1 MKKILLYSV
10 SFLMLCAFEGFGQ
23 TIITGTVKDRSGETL
38 PGVSVILKGT
48 SIGTNTNTL
57 GNYSITV
64 SDGKGVLIFS
74 FIGTQNQEVEISG
87 RKVIDVTLLASVES
101 LQEVVVIGYG
111 SQSRETV
118 STSIS
123 KLDTKVLTNVPFANV
138 ASALQGTLSGVR
150 VQTTSGMPGSAPR
163 IIIRGG
169 TSINNPDGA
178 GPLYVVDG
186 VIRSNINTIDQS
198 DIESLQVLKDAAAT
212 SIYGARASNGVVII
226 ATKSG
231 KSGKAIIDYRY
242 DMTLSDNVEKYDL
255 LSAKDYIYYQ
265 RLGIYRS
272 ATWGNKPA
280 QLAILSSAS
289 SAGTGNDLTNNT
301 AYTTQYLTPQNQH
314 KLSEGWQSMPDPINP
329 TKTIIFNDFD
339 FQNSLYRTGV
349 SGNHSIT
356 ASGGTEK
363 GTFSAGL
370 GYLNNDGI
378 VITTNYK
385 RLNAHIN
392 GDYKI
397 RDNLKVFGRLLYSNS
412 QDNNPTNVNTFGR
425 SIGLPPTAKYKFED
439 GTYAPGQ
446 SSSLGNNEYLLNT
459 VDRKNIGDDLTLAF
473 GANLKILPGLSFD
486 PQVSWWQ
493 TSGDAR
499 NFQKAFWNGPLSY
512 VVSRAAT
519 SSYSKSLQ
527 KQADGVFTYIKSIK
541 NSHNIEAKAGFSYY
555 GSSSNSLSASG
566 RDAATDLIP
575 TLNASAL
582 PVSVSSA
589 ESEQLIYGY
598 FGRLN
603 YDFNQK
609 YLLSIN
615 ARYDGASNLGDAYK
629 WGLFPGVSVGWNVH
643 KEGFWSSLPE
653 NLLKLKLR
661 ASYGVNGN
669 ISGLGPYTAQGQYNV
684 GSQYGGFAA
693 VQNTVI
699 ANTELQWEQSR
710 TLDFGLDL
718 GIFDNRVNIMFDVYR
733 RVTDNLLASLALP
746 HSTGFSS
753 TLTNLGSLE
762 NKGIELEL
770 NTRIMP
776 STSGFQ
782 WDLGFN
788 VSKVSNKILKL
799 PYNGVENN
807 RIGGVQVWDQ
817 ETGAYVWKGGLQEGG
832 TMGDYYTYKMLGVY
846 ATDAEAAS
854 APIDNLTPI
863 ADKKLYGGDA
873 IIADLDGNKILDT
886 RDQVYA
892 GNIYPTWTGG
902 FSNSFNY
909 KNIGLY
915 IRTDFTSGQTIY
927 NYTNLS
933 LIAQLQ
939 GDNGLSKDVLKSW
952 QKQGDVTDIPAFVYA
967 DQQVRNKLYRG
978 AAGNTKFYEKG
989 DYLAIR
995 ELTLTYDLPKALL
1008 KRAKISGLRLN
1019 VTGHNLHYFTKF
1031 SGLNPEYGG
1040 QDTGRYPIPRNIV
1053 FGLNVTL

>member
-1 MKKILLYSV
+1 MKKILLCCV
-10 SFLMLCAFEGFGQ
+10 PLAILCVLEGFAQ
-23 TIITGTVKDRSGETL
+23 TIVTGTVKDSRGETL
-38 PGVSVILKGT
+38 PGVSITLKGT
-48 SIGTNTNTL
+48 SIGASTNTS

-64 SDGKGVLIFS
+64 PEGNGVLVFS
-74 FIGTQNQEVEISG
+74 FIGMQNREVEVSG
-87 RKVIDVTLLASVES
+87 RKVIDVTLVESVAS

-111 SQSRETV
+111 SQSRETIT
-118 STSIS
+118 TSIS
-123 KLDTKVLTNVPFANV
+123 KLDTKVLANVPFANV

-178 GPLYVVDG
+178 NPLYVVDG

-226 ATKSG
+226 STKSG
-231 KSGKAIIDYRY
+231 KSGRAVIDYKY

-255 LSAKDYIYYQ
+255 LGARDYIYYQ

-314 KLSEGWQSMPDPINP
+314 KLNEGWQSMPDPIDP
-329 TKTIIFNDFD
+329 TKTIIFDDFD

-385 RLNAHIN
+385 RLNGHIN
-392 GDYKI
+392 GDFQI

-459 VDRKNIGDDLTLAF
+459 VDRKNNGDDLTLAF
-473 GANLKILPGLSFD
+473 GAQLKILPGLSFD

-493 TSGDAR
+493 ASGDTR
-499 NFQKAFWNGPLSY
+499 NFQKAYWNGPLSY

-527 KQADGVFTYIKSIK
+527 KQADAVFTYIKSIK
-541 NSHNIEAKAGFSYY
+541 NLHNFEAKSGFSYY
-555 GSSSNSLSASG
+555 SSASNSLSANG

-629 WGLFPGVSVGWNVH
+629 WGIFPGVSVGWNVH
-643 KEGFWSSLPE
+643 KEGFWSTLPE

-693 VQNTVI
+693 IQNTVI
-699 ANTELQWEQSR
+699 ANSELQWEQSK

-718 GIFDNRVNIMFDVYR
+718 GIFDNRINIMFDVYR
-733 RVTDNLLASLALP
+733 RETDNLLASLALP

-762 NKGIELEL
+762 NKGVELEL
-770 NTRIMP
+770 NTRFMP
-776 STSGFQ
+776 VSSSFQ

-807 RIGGVQVWDQ
+807 RIGGVEVWD
-817 ETGAYVWKGGLQEGG
+817 EKKGAYVWKGGLQEGG

-846 ATDAEAAS
+846 TTDAEAAS
-854 APIDNLTPI
+854 GSKDNLTPI

-915 IRTDFTSGQTIY
+915 IRTDFTTGQTIY
-927 NYTNLS
+927 NYTNLT

-939 GDNGLSKDVLKSW
+939 GDNGLSADVLKSW

-978 AAGNTKFYEKG
+978 AVGNTKFYEKG

-995 ELTLTYDLPKALL
+995 ELTLTYDLPKNLL

-1040 QDTGRYPIPRNIV
+1040 QDTGRYPIPRNII

>member
-1 MKKILLYSV
+1 MKKILLCCV
-10 SFLMLCAFEGFGQ
+10 SLMILCVLEGFAQ
-23 TIITGTVKDRSGETL
+23 TIVTGTVKDSKGETL
-38 PGVSVILKGT
+38 PGVSVKLKGT
-48 SIGTNTNTL
+48 SIGASTNTS

-64 SDGKGVLIFS
+64 PEGNGVLVFS
-74 FIGTQNQEVEISG
+74 FIGMQNKEVEISG
-87 RKVIDVTLLASVES
+87 RKVIDITLLANVAS
-101 LQEVVVIGYG
+101 LQEVVVVGYG

-118 STSIS
+118 TTSIS
-123 KLDTKVLTNVPFANV
+123 KLDNKVLANVPFSNV

-150 VQTTSGMPGSAPR
+150 VQTTSGMPGSAPQ

-186 VIRSNINTIDQS
+186 VIRSNINTIDQA

-231 KSGKAIIDYRY
+231 KSGKAVIDYRY

-314 KLSEGWQSMPDPINP
+314 KLKEGWQSMPDPIDP
-329 TKTIIFNDFD
+329 TKTIIFDDFD
-339 FQNSLYRTGV
+339 FQNSLYRTGI

-370 GYLNNDGI
+370 GYLNTDGI

-392 GDYKI
+392 GDFNI
-397 RDNLKVFGRLLYSNS
+397 RDNLKVFGRLLYSNRE
-412 QDNNPTNVNTFGR
+412 DNNPTNVNTFGR

-459 VDRKNIGDDLTLAF
+459 VDRKNVGDDLTLAF
-473 GANLKILPGLSFD
+473 GAQLKILPGLTFD

-493 TSGDAR
+493 TSGDTR

-512 VVSRAAT
+512 VVSRAAS

-555 GSSSNSLSASG
+555 SSSSTNLSANG

-582 PVSVSSA
+582 PVSVNSA

-643 KEGFWSSLPE
+643 KEGFWSALPE

-699 ANTELQWEQSR
+699 ANTELQWEQSK

-718 GIFDNRVNIMFDVYR
+718 GVFDNKVNIMFDVYR

-776 STSGFQ
+776 STSNFQ
-782 WDLGFN
+782 WNLGFN

-817 ETGAYVWKGGLQEGG
+817 ETGTYVWKGGLQEGG

-915 IRTDFTSGQTIY
+915 IRTDFTRGQTIY

-978 AAGNTKFYEKG
+978 GIGNTKFYEKG

-995 ELTLTYDLPKALL
+995 ELTLTYDLPKTLL
-1008 KRAKISGLRLN
+1008 KKVKISGLRLN

-1040 QDTGRYPIPRNIV
+1040 RDIGRYPIPRNIV

>member
-1 MKKILLYSV
+1 MKKFLLYSV
-10 SFLMLCAFEGFGQ
+10 SVLMLCAFEGFGQ

-38 PGVSVILKGT
+38 PGVSVKLKDT
-48 SIGTNTNTL
+48 SIGTNTNIS

-74 FIGTQNQEVEISG
+74 FIGMQNQEVEISG

-101 LQEVVVIGYG
+101 LQEVVVVGYG

-118 STSIS
+118 TTSIS
-123 KLDTKVLTNVPFANV
+123 KLDTKVLANVPFSNV

-231 KSGKAIIDYRY
+231 KSGKAVIDYKY

-314 KLSEGWQSMPDPINP
+314 KLGEGWQSMPDPIDP
-329 TKTIIFNDFD
+329 TKTIIFDDFD

-392 GDYKI
+392 GDFKI

-412 QDNNPTNVNTFGR
+412 EDNNPTNVNTFGR

-439 GTYAPGQ
+439 GTFAPGQ

-459 VDRKNIGDDLTLAF
+459 VDRKNSGDDLTLAF

-555 GSSSNSLSASG
+555 GSSSTSLSASG

-643 KEGFWSSLPE
+643 KEEFWSSLPE

-776 STSGFQ
+776 STSSFQ

-817 ETGAYVWKGGLQEGG
+817 EKGAYVWKGGLQEGG

-854 APIDNLTPI
+854 GPIDNLTPI

-915 IRTDFTSGQTIY
+915 IRTDFTRGQTIY
-927 NYTNLS
+927 NYTNLT

-978 AAGNTKFYEKG
+978 AVGNTKFYEKG

-1040 QDTGRYPIPRNIV
+1040 QDTGRYPIPRNII

>member
-1 MKKILLYSV
+1 MKFFLLCCV
-10 SFLMLCAFEGFGQ
+10 LLVMLCVSKGFTQ
-23 TIITGTVKDRSGETL
+23 TIITGTAKDARGETL
-38 PGVSVILKGT
+38 PGVSVKLKGT
-48 SIGTNTNTL
+48 SEGVSTNTS
-57 GNYSITV
+57 GNYSINIPQV
-64 SDGKGVLIFS
+64 NGILVFS
-74 FIGTQNQEVEISG
+74 FIGMQNQEVEISG
-87 RKVIDVTLLASVES
+87 RKVIDVTLLESIAS
-101 LQEVVVIGYG
+101 LQEVVVVGYG

-118 STSIS
+118 TTSIS
-123 KLDTKVLTNVPFANV
+123 KLDTKVLANVPFANV
-138 ASALQGTLSGVR
+138 ASALQGALSGVR
-150 VQTTSGMPGSAPR
+150 VQTTTGMPGAAPR

-186 VIRSNINTIDQS
+186 VIRSNINSIDQS

-212 SIYGARASNGVVII
+212 SIYGARGSNGVVII
-226 ATKSG
+226 TTKSG
-231 KSGKAIIDYRY
+231 KSGKAVIDYRY

-280 QLAILSSAS
+280 QLSILSSAS

-301 AYTTQYLTPQNQH
+301 AYTTQYLTPLNQH
-314 KLSEGWQSMPDPINP
+314 KLKDGWQSMPDPIDP
-329 TKTIIFNDFD
+329 TKTIIFDDFD
-339 FQNSLYRTGV
+339 FQNTSYRTGV

-356 ASGGTEK
+356 TSGGTEK

-385 RLNAHIN
+385 RLNGHIN
-392 GDYKI
+392 GDYQI
-397 RDNLKVFGRLLYSNS
+397 RDNLKVFGRLLYASR
-412 QDNNPTNVNTFGR
+412 QDNNPTNANTFGR

-439 GTYAPGQ
+439 GTLAPGQ
-446 SSSLGNNEYLLNT
+446 SSSMGNNEYHLNT
-459 VDRKNIGDDLTLAF
+459 VDNKNVGDDLTLAF
-473 GANLKILPGLSFD
+473 GAKLKILPGLSFD

-527 KQADGVFTYIKSIK
+527 KQADGVFNYIKTIK
-541 NSHNIEAKAGFSYY
+541 NSHNLEAKAGFSYY
-555 GSSSNSLSASG
+555 GSASNSLTASG

-582 PVSVSSA
+582 PVSVSST
-589 ESEQLIYGY
+589 ETEQLIYGY
-598 FGRLN
+598 FGKIN

-643 KEGFWSSLPE
+643 KEEFWSSLPA

-693 VQNTVI
+693 IQNTVI
-699 ANTELQWEQSR
+699 ANSELQWEQSK

-733 RVTDNLLASLALP
+733 RETNNLLASLALP

-776 STSGFQ
+776 LTSGFQ

-788 VSKVSNKILKL
+788 ISKVSNKILKL

-807 RIGGVQVWDQ
+807 RVGGVQVWDQ
-817 ETGAYVWKGGLQEGG
+817 KTGAYVWKGGLQEGG
-832 TMGDYYTYKMLGVY
+832 TMGDYYIYKMLGVY
-846 ATDAEAAS
+846 ATDAEATS
-854 APIDNLTPI
+854 APKDNLNPLT
-863 ADKKLYGGDA
+863 DKKVYGGDA
-873 IIADLDGNKILDT
+873 IIADLDGNQILDT

-915 IRTDFTSGQTIY
+915 VRTDFTLGHTIY
-927 NYTNLS
+927 NYARGT
-933 LIAQLQ
+933 LIGQFQ
-939 GDNGLSKDVLKSW
+939 GDNGLSKDLLRSW

-978 AAGNTKFYEKG
+978 GAGNTMFYEKG

-995 ELTLTYDLPKALL
+995 ELTLTYDLPKTLL

-1019 VTGHNLHYFTKF
+1019 VTGHNLNYFTKF
-1031 SGLNPEYGG
+1031 SGLNPEFGG
-1040 QDTGRYPIPRNIV
+1040 QDSGRYPIPRNII

>member
-1 MKKILLYSV
+1 MKFFLLCCV
-10 SFLMLCAFEGFGQ
+10 LLVMLCVSKGFTQ
-23 TIITGTVKDRSGETL
+23 TIITGTAKDARGETL
-38 PGVSVILKGT
+38 PGVSVKLKGT
-48 SIGTNTNTL
+48 SEGVSTNTS
-57 GNYSITV
+57 GNYSINIPQV
-64 SDGKGVLIFS
+64 NGILVFS
-74 FIGTQNQEVEISG
+74 FIGMQNQEVEISG
-87 RKVIDVTLLASVES
+87 RKVIDVTLLESIAS
-101 LQEVVVIGYG
+101 LQEVVVVGYG

-118 STSIS
+118 TTSIS
-123 KLDTKVLTNVPFANV
+123 KLDTKVLANVPFANV
-138 ASALQGTLSGVR
+138 ASALQGALSGVR
-150 VQTTSGMPGSAPR
+150 VQTTTGMPGAAPR

-178 GPLYVVDG
+178 GPLYIVDG
-186 VIRSNINTIDQS
+186 VIRSNINSIDQS

-212 SIYGARASNGVVII
+212 SIYGARGSNGVVII

-231 KSGKAIIDYRY
+231 KSGKAVIDYRY

-255 LSAKDYIYYQ
+255 LSAKDYIYFQ

-280 QLAILSSAS
+280 QLSILSSAS
-289 SAGTGNDLTNNT
+289 SAGTGNDLTNKT
-301 AYTTQYLTPQNQH
+301 AYTTQYLTSENQH
-314 KLSEGWQSMPDPINP
+314 KLKDGWQSMPDPIDP
-329 TKTIIFNDFD
+329 TKTIIFDDFD
-339 FQNSLYRTGV
+339 FQNNSYRTGV

-356 ASGGTEK
+356 TSGGTEK

-385 RLNAHIN
+385 RLNGHIN
-392 GDYKI
+392 GDYQI
-397 RDNLKVFGRLLYSNS
+397 RDNLKVFGRLLYASR
-412 QDNNPTNVNTFGR
+412 QDNNPTNANTFGR

-439 GTYAPGQ
+439 GTLAPGQ
-446 SSSLGNNEYLLNT
+446 ASGLGNNEYHLNT
-459 VDRKNIGDDLTLAF
+459 VDNKNVGDDLTLAF
-473 GANLKILPGLSFD
+473 GAKLKILPGLSFD

-527 KQADGVFTYIKSIK
+527 KQADGVFTYIKTIK
-541 NSHNIEAKAGFSYY
+541 NSHNLEAKAGFSYY
-555 GSSSNSLSASG
+555 GSDSNSLTASG

-582 PVSVSSA
+582 PVSVSST
-589 ESEQLIYGY
+589 ETEQLIYGY
-598 FGRLN
+598 FGKIN

-643 KEGFWSSLPE
+643 KEEFWSSLPA

-693 VQNTVI
+693 IQNTVI
-699 ANTELQWEQSR
+699 ANSELQWEQSK

-733 RVTDNLLASLALP
+733 RETNNLLASLALP
-746 HSTGFSS
+746 QSTGFSS

-776 STSGFQ
+776 LTSGFQ

-788 VSKVSNKILKL
+788 ISKVSNKILKL

-807 RIGGVQVWDQ
+807 RVGGVQVWDQ
-817 ETGAYVWKGGLQEGG
+817 KTGAYVWKGGLQEGG

-846 ATDAEAAS
+846 ATDAEATS
-854 APIDNLTPI
+854 APIDNLNPLT
-863 ADKKLYGGDA
+863 DKKVYGGDA
-873 IIADLDGNKILDT
+873 IIADLDGNQILDT

-915 IRTDFTSGQTIY
+915 IRTDFTLGHTIY
-927 NYTNLS
+927 NYTRGT
-933 LIAQLQ
+933 LIGQFQ
-939 GDNGLSKDVLKSW
+939 GDNGLSKDLLRSW

-978 AAGNTKFYEKG
+978 GGGNTMFYEKG

-995 ELTLTYDLPKALL
+995 ELTLTYDLPKTLL

-1019 VTGHNLHYFTKF
+1019 VTGHNLNYFTKF
-1031 SGLNPEYGG
+1031 SGLNPEFGG
-1040 QDTGRYPIPRNIV
+1040 QDSGRYPISRNII

>member
-1 MKKILLYSV
+1 MKRILLYSV

-38 PGVSVILKGT
+38 PGVSVKLKGT
-48 SIGTNTNTL
+48 SIGTNTNTS

-101 LQEVVVIGYG
+101 LQEVVVVGYG

-118 STSIS
+118 TTSIS
-123 KLDTKVLTNVPFANV
+123 KLDTKVLANVPFSNV

-231 KSGKAIIDYRY
+231 KSGRAVIDYRY

-314 KLSEGWQSMPDPINP
+314 KLKEGWQSMPDPIDP
-329 TKTIIFNDFD
+329 TKTIIFDDFD

-412 QDNNPTNVNTFGR
+412 HDNNPTNVNTFGR

-459 VDRKNIGDDLTLAF
+459 IDPKNSGDDLTLAF

-776 STSGFQ
+776 STSSFQ

-863 ADKKLYGGDA
+863 ADKKVYGGDA

-915 IRTDFTSGQTIY
+915 IRTDFTRGQTIY
-927 NYTNLS
+927 NYTNLT

-978 AAGNTKFYEKG
+978 AVGNTKFYEKG

-995 ELTLTYDLPKALL
+995 ELTLTYDLPKSLL

-1040 QDTGRYPIPRNIV
+1040 QDTGRYPIPRNII

>member
-1 MKKILLYSV
+1 MKIFLLCCV
-10 SFLMLCAFEGFGQ
+10 SLIMLCIIEGFAQ
-23 TIITGTVKDRSGETL
+23 TIITGTVKDSRGETL
-38 PGVSVILKGT
+38 PGVSIKLNGT
-48 SIGTNTNTL
+48 SIGATTNNL
-57 GNYSITV
+57 GNYSISV
-64 SDGKGVLIFS
+64 PESNGILVFS
-74 FIGTQNQEVEISG
+74 FIGMESKEIEISG
-87 RKVIDVTLLASVES
+87 RKVIDISLTENAAS
-101 LQEVVVIGYG
+101 LQEVVVVGYG
-111 SQSRETV
+111 SQSRETIT
-118 STSIS
+118 TSIS
-123 KLDTKVLTNVPFANV
+123 KLDTKVLANVPFANV

-226 ATKSG
+226 STKSG
-231 KSGKAIIDYRY
+231 KSGRAIIDYKY
-242 DMTLSDNVEKYDL
+242 DMTISDNVEKYDL

-280 QLAILSSAS
+280 QLAILSTAS

-301 AYTTQYLTPQNQH
+301 AYTTQYLTPLNQH
-314 KLSEGWQSMPDPINP
+314 KLKDGWQSMPDPIDP
-329 TKTIIFNDFD
+329 SKTIIFNDFD

-385 RLNAHIN
+385 RLNGHIN
-392 GDYKI
+392 GDFNI

-412 QDNNPTNVNTFGR
+412 QDNNPTSVNTFGR
-425 SIGLPPTAKYKFED
+425 SLGLPPTAKYKFED
-439 GTYAPGQ
+439 GTFAPGQ

-459 VDRKNIGDDLTLAF
+459 VDRKNVGDDLTLAF
-473 GANLKILPGLSFD
+473 GAQLKILPGLTFD
-486 PQVSWWQ
+486 PQISWWQ
-493 TSGDAR
+493 TSGDSR
-499 NFQKAFWNGPLSY
+499 NFQRAFWNGPLSY
-512 VVSRAAT
+512 VTSRAAT
-519 SSYSKSLQ
+519 SSYTKSLQ
-527 KQADGVFTYIKSIK
+527 KQADAVFTYIKSIK
-541 NSHNIEAKAGFSYY
+541 NSHNFETKAGFSYY
-555 GSSSNSLSASG
+555 NSASNSLSASG

-582 PVSVSSA
+582 PVSVNSA

-615 ARYDGASNLGDAYK
+615 ARYDGASNLGNAYK

-643 KEGFWSSLPE
+643 KEGFWNSLPE

-699 ANTELQWEQSR
+699 ANSELQWEQSK
-710 TLDFGLDL
+710 TLDFGFDM
-718 GIFDNRVNIMFDVYR
+718 GIFDDRINIMFDIYR
-733 RVTDNLLASLALP
+733 RETNNLLASLALP

-762 NKGIELEL
+762 NKGTELEL
-770 NTRIMP
+770 STRIMP
-776 STSGFQ
+776 TASNFQ
-782 WDLGFN
+782 WDLALN

-817 ETGAYVWKGGLQEGG
+817 KTSAYVWKGGLQEGG
-832 TMGDYYTYKMLGVY
+832 RMGDYYTYKMLGVY
-846 ATDAEAAS
+846 ATDADAAS

-863 ADKKLYGGDA
+863 ADKKMYGGDA

-902 FSNSFNY
+902 FSNSFRY
-909 KNIGLY
+909 KNFGLY
-915 IRTDFTSGQTIY
+915 IRTDFTTGQTIY
-927 NYTNLS
+927 NYTRLT

-939 GDNGLSKDVLKSW
+939 GDNGLSKEVLKSW

-978 AAGNTKFYEKG
+978 AVGNTQFYEKG

-995 ELTLTYDLPKALL
+995 ELTLSYDLPKTLL
-1008 KRAKISGLRLN
+1008 QRVKISGLKLN
-1019 VTGHNLHYFTKF
+1019 VTGHNLNYITKF

-1040 QDTGRYPIPRNIV
+1040 QDTGRYPIPRNII